1 MSQQRIS
8 NPPILSSAK
17 AGWDGILVEK
27 YCLPASESHEL
38 SQYYGISIQL
48 GRPFEL
54 EWRLDGGRLHRIQ
67 MSQGEV
73 SITPR
78 GIVTQ
83 GRWHKA
89 IECLFVSINP
99 TLIERAASEL
109 TKTGNIELA
118 AHIGVR
124 DPQIHHIG
132 LALLAE
138 LEAGCLAGRLYGES
152 LSLALAVHLFKRY
165 SPSGQPIREPAG
177 DLPWRQ
183 LQQVTDYI
191 NDNLATGITLTEMAQ
206 SIGLSPYYF
215 ARLFK
220 QSTGLPSHQY
230 VIKCRI
236 EQAKILLTENKL
248 PIVEIGYRVG
258 CSSQSNFTALF
269 RKHVGITPKA
279 YRQQTKTNGLIF

>member
-1 MSQQRIS
+1 MSQQRIR
-8 NPPILSSAK
+8 NPPIVSSAR

-27 YCLPASESHEL
+27 YRLPASETHEV
-38 SQYYGISIQL
+38 SPHYGISIQL
-48 GRPFEL
+48 GHPFEL
-54 EWRLDGGRLHRIQ
+54 EWRLDGRRLHRTQ
-67 MSQGEV
+67 MSRGDV

-78 GIVTQ
+78 AMVTQ

-89 IECLFVSINP
+89 IECLFISINP
-99 TLIERAASEL
+99 MLVERAASEL
-109 TKTGNIELA
+109 TNTGNIEMGA
-118 AHIGVR
+118 QIGVR

-165 SPSGQPIREPAG
+165 SLSGQPIREPAG
-177 DLPWRQ
+177 GLPWRQ

-191 NDNLATGITLTEMAQ
+191 NDNLAAGMTLTQMAE
-206 SIGLSPYYF
+206 SLGMSPYYF

-220 QSTGLPSHQY
+220 QSTGMPPHQY
-230 VIKCRI
+230 VINCRI
-236 EQAKILLTENKL
+236 EQAKILLAENKL
-248 PIVEIGYRVG
+248 PIVEISYRVG

-279 YRQQTKTNGLIF
+279 YRENITSKRIIF

>member
-1 MSQQRIS
+1 MSQQRVS

-38 SQYYGISIQL
+38 SPYYGISIQL

-54 EWRLDGGRLHRIQ
+54 EWRLDGGRLHRTQ

-73 SITPR
+73 SITPC
-78 GIVTQ
+78 GMVTQ

-99 TLIERAASEL
+99 TLFERAAFEL
-109 TKTGNIELA
+109 TTTGNIKLA

-165 SPSGQPIREPAG
+165 SSSGQPIREPVG
-177 DLPWRQ
+177 GLPWRQ
-183 LQQVTDYI
+183 IQQVTDYI
-191 NDNLATGITLTEMAQ
+191 NDNLAAGMTIAEMAENLG
-206 SIGLSPYYF
+206 ISPFYF
-215 ARLFK
+215 SRLFK
-220 QSTGLPSHQY
+220 QSTGLAPHQY
-230 VIKCRI
+230 VIRCRI

-279 YRQQTKTNGLIF
+279 YREHTKTKEIIF

>member
-8 NPPILSSAK
+8 NPPTLSSARV
-17 AGWDGILVEK
+17 GWDGILVEK

-38 SQYYGISIQL
+38 SPHYGISIQL

-54 EWRLDGGRLHRIQ
+54 EWRLDGGRLHRTQ
-67 MSQGEV
+67 MSRGEV

-78 GIVTQ
+78 GTVTQ

-99 TLIERAASEL
+99 TLVERAASEL
-109 TKTGNIELA
+109 TETGNIQIA
-118 AHIGVR
+118 GRIGVR
-124 DPQIHHIG
+124 DPQIHYIG

-138 LEAGCLAGRLYGES
+138 LETGCLAGRVYAES

-165 SPSGQPIREPAG
+165 SLSGQSIREPAG
-177 DLPWRQ
+177 GLSWRQ
-183 LQQVTDYI
+183 LQQVTDEI
-191 NDNLATGITLTEMAQ
+191 NDNLAAGMTLTEMAE
-206 SIGLSPYYF
+206 SLGMSPYYF

-220 QSTGLPSHQY
+220 QSTGLPPHQY
-230 VIKCRI
+230 VINCRI
-236 EQAKILLTENKL
+236 EQAKILLAENQL
-248 PIVEIGYRVG
+248 PIVEISYRVG

-279 YRQQTKTNGLIF
+279 YREQIKSKGIIF